1 MSSFL
6 DRLRDG
12 KVNFHGCKEEEG
24 KPSYIKPYDP
34 STDNK
39 KKSSE
44 SAAPPADDMLNVKYL
59 IANKPTKKKL
69 IDFLKMRI
77 EQLLEESDSD

>member
-6 DRLRDG
+6 DRLREG
-12 KVNFHGCKEEEG
+12 KIKFHGCPEPD
-24 KPSYIKPYDP
+24 KPTYILPYDP
-34 STDNK
+34 ASEKK
-39 KKSSE
+39 KKSSD
-44 SAAPPADDMLNVKYL
+44 PLPADDVLNIKYL

-69 IDFLKMRI
+69 VDFLKMRI